1 MNTSLNPSHHNLGF
15 FSTHYLRKKMNRNIA
30 ISLTIITL
38 LIVSIIINKTAYVPK
53 NRSTIKIGILQTAS
67 HPALDAAREGFIATT
82 TKLLGNNVEYVI
94 KNAQGSIVTAH
105 TIAQH
110 FHADD
115 SITALYAIA
124 TPALQAVAAV
134 EKEKPI
140 LIAAVTDPHALGIIE
155 KKTNLSGVTDMI
167 NVPGTINAI
176 TKILPHAQTIALI
189 YNPAESNSI
198 TQIALLEKE
207 LHKNNIKTLHVGI
220 NTEAEIPHAIAH
232 ALSKADALLT
242 PTDNLIASAMPLISH
257 LARSAQK
264 PLIACHNQA
273 VEQGALM
280 ARGVDY
286 YESGKET
293 GEIAAAILRDKK
305 KPYELPIV
313 ATKSDTIMVN
323 KNVLD
328 ELNITIAKI
337 SDTIMYIN

>member
-1 MNTSLNPSHHNLGF
+1 
-15 FSTHYLRKKMNRNIA
+15 MNRNIA
-30 ISLTIITL
+30 ISLIITTL
-38 LIVSIIINKTAYVPK
+38 MIVSMIIKKTAYAPK
-53 NRSTIKIGILQTAS
+53 NKPVIKIGILQTAS
-67 HPALDAAREGFIATT
+67 HPALDAAREGFVATT
-82 TKLLGNNVEYVI
+82 KKRLGKNVEYVI

-124 TPALQAVAAV
+124 TPALQAIASV

-140 LIAAVTDPHALGIIE
+140 FIAAVTDPNALGIIE
-155 KKTNLSGVTDMI
+155 NKTNICGVTDMI
-167 NVPGTINAI
+167 NIAGTINAI
-176 TKILPHAQTIALI
+176 IKILPHVKTIALI

-207 LHKNNIKTLHVGI
+207 LHKNKIETLHVGI
-220 NTEAEIPHAIAH
+220 STEAEIPHAIAY
-232 ALSKADALLT
+232 AVSKADALLT

-257 LARSAQK
+257 LTRSAHK

-273 VEQGALM
+273 VEQAALM

-286 YESGKET
+286 YENGKET
-293 GEIAAAILRDKK
+293 GEIAATVLLDKK
-305 KPYELPIV
+305 KPYEIPIV
-313 ATKSDTIMVN
+313 ATKSDTIMIN

-337 SDTIMYIN
+337 SDTIIYIN